1 MNFKCKLLFIEIQI
15 SVDMFPEAIT
25 LFEYFRNWVVLL
37 IYFEH
42 FKSKNNKKF
51 LRSWHQTI

>member
-37 IYFEH
+37 TYFVH
-42 FKSKNNKKF
+42 FKFKK
-51 LRSWHQTI
+51 Q